1 MDTKEFC
8 PRQYLDWLQEAK
20 NQRNLSDEEAIKFV
34 DGFID
39 VCWLLEN
46 LQDEC
51 FSRLV
56 DIVLHT
62 SPAHYAKLVV
72 YLEQKSIN
80 FPKFLLLAKRLLEDV
95 APEVRQTM
103 KIPVIGWSKTDDHT
117 FISEAEFLWRKKHD
131 LPCSQQENGAFTRP
145 MTPSDLEYFYVSM
158 ELSFKTGGE
167 AFFYIH

>member
-20 NQRNLSDEEAIKFV
+20 NQRNLSDAEAIKFV
-34 DGFID
+34 DGFIE

-95 APEVRQTM
+95 APEVKQTM

-145 MTPSDLEYFYVSM
+145 MMPSDLEYFYVSM

>member
-8 PRQYLDWLQEAK
+8 PRQYLDWLQAAK
-20 NQRNLSDEEAIKFV
+20 TQRNLSDEEAIKFV
-34 DGFID
+34 DGFIA

-56 DIVLHT
+56 DIVLQT
-62 SPAHYAKLVV
+62 SKAHYAKLVV
-72 YLEQKSIN
+72 YLEQQSKN
-80 FPKFLLLAKRLLEDV
+80 FPKLLLLAKRLLEGV

-103 KIPVIGWSKTDDHT
+103 KIPVIGWSKTDDYT

-131 LPCSQQENGAFTRP
+131 LPCSQQENGAFVRP